1 MPTEMLTKGESGLVL
16 LNSLAIGYE
25 CCGIHHIIKT
35 VTCDNDMGTVTVK
48 MTLGTI
54 STILSLSCCKM
65 I

>member
-48 MTLGTI
+48 MTLGDRK
-54 STILSLSCCKM
+54 SVV
-65 I
+65 